1 MSPDIETRLTIE
13 DFVFREA
20 DLLDRWKLDEW
31 LTLWEAECTYE
42 VTTTGQIDP
51 ETTSPDS
58 SLFLVADNRF
68 RLEQRIVRLKKT
80 SAHVEYPHSRTRHQ
94 FGNVIIR
101 ENESLRVSAQ
111 VNFTVFRTKR
121 SVTNYYMGY
130 SLYWFVRSSG
140 GELRIKSKRAILDL
154 EGLVPQGKLSILL

>member
-1 MSPDIETRLTIE
+1 M
-13 DFVFREA
+13 VYREA

-31 LTLWEAECTYE
+31 LTLWEPECTYE
-42 VTTTGQIDP
+42 VTTTGLSDP
-51 ETTSPDS
+51 EVTSPNS
-58 SLFLVADNRF
+58 SLYLVADNRF

-101 ENESLRVSAQ
+101 EVIAAKVSAQ

-121 SVTNYYMGY
+121 SVTNHYMGY
-130 SLYWFVRSSG
+130 SLYVFVRSADG
-140 GELRIKSKRAILDL
+140 GLRIKSKRAILDL